1 MKNLRLLRRP
11 PHMSRPKFALGL
23 FVPHSVVMMV
33 GDVLNRPDRRLE
45 ESLQLQR
52 EHAAGREHPPYSFEA
67 AVAHLLARGL
77 PESEVRGGSLPEE
90 SLTRCGEVLR
100 DPLPAT
106 QPLTI
111 LHVGNFVGVS
121 LSWFANLARAWSDG
135 SRVIAID
142 PNVTHRG
149 VERPQE
155 HVISLLAAFGLE
167 DVVLLVTGY
176 TLAKNPSDLDPGDP
190 RGHFARDQSCENA
203 LPKLAGLA
211 PGRVDVAVM
220 DGNHEPAYLRREL
233 TEIRTLLRPG
243 GLLVLDDVFDW
254 RSLAPIAAELD
265 DSPGAS
271 LLARDDRFGVW
282 QLA

>member
-1 MKNLRLLRRP
+1 
-11 PHMSRPKFALGL
+11 MSWPKFALGL
-23 FVPHSVVMMV
+23 FVPHSVVMMA

-45 ESLQLQR
+45 ESLALQR
-52 EHAAGREHPPYSFEA
+52 EHAAGRDHSQYSFEA

-77 PESEVRGGSLPEE
+77 PEPEVRAGSMPEE
-90 SLTRCGEVLR
+90 SLTRCRDVLR
-100 DPLPAT
+100 DRLAAT
-106 QPLTI
+106 RPLTI

-121 LSWFANLARAWSDG
+121 LSWFADLARAWSDD

-149 VERPQE
+149 LERPQE
-155 HVISLLAAFGLE
+155 HVISLLTAFGLE
-167 DVVLLVTGY
+167 DLVLLVTGY
-176 TLAKNPSDLDPGDP
+176 TLGKNPSDLDLDDP
-190 RGHFARDQSCENA
+190 RGHFARDQSCPNA

-220 DGNHEPAYLRREL
+220 DGNHEPVYLRREL
-233 TEIRTLLRPG
+233 AEIRTLLRPG

-254 RSLAPIAAELD
+254 RSLAPVAAELEA
-265 DSPGAS
+265 SPGAS